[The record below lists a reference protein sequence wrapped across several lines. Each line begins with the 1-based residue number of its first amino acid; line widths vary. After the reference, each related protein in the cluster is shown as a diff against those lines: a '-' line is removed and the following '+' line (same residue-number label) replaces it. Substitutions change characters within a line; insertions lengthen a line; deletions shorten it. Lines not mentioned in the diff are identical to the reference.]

1 MEETNSIHTSLYKT
15 DEMSFFSSF
24 NIDNDDIDLNK
35 IFPFELDE
43 DKYYDVIFPSMH
55 ISNDEISP
63 FSDKLTI
70 NESNETVFEKLSN
83 FIDNNSILLTN
94 EPATQSQSNIDS
106 NLKLAE
112 NTLPGSILSLM
123 KRMNIPLSEE
133 IIYQHIKDK
142 IENFRKANGSK
153 YSDDVRSVLNSTLKS
168 SGIFY
173 KTNEGLF
180 FYKEKESMDFILKNM
195 ERELKKKI
203 SKEKKEIKSKCS
215 KKSSSSISKKKTN
228 ELSFTSQ
235 MNYQICKINTILDHM
250 MTRCRND
257 SKYAKISTM
266 INGSSIEML
275 KEFCEKDKFIGM
287 MMTIKYFKSLIE
299 KYLKYISKKKNIE
312 HLFDLN
318 KINERILTVCNK
330 IESIEKNFN
339 QYESDFKIDIEK

>member
-1 MEETNSIHTSLYKT
+1 
-15 DEMSFFSSF
+15 
-24 NIDNDDIDLNK
+24 
-35 IFPFELDE
+35 
-43 DKYYDVIFPSMH
+43 
-55 ISNDEISP
+55 
-63 FSDKLTI
+63 
-70 NESNETVFEKLSN
+70 
-83 FIDNNSILLTN
+83 
-94 EPATQSQSNIDS
+94 
-106 NLKLAE
+106 
-112 NTLPGSILSLM
+112 
-123 KRMNIPLSEE
+123 
-133 IIYQHIKDK
+133 
-142 IENFRKANGSK
+142 
-153 YSDDVRSVLNSTLKS
+153 
-168 SGIFY
+168 
-173 KTNEGLF
+173 
-180 FYKEKESMDFILKNM
+180 M

-339 QYESDFKIDIEK
+339 QYESDFKMDIEK